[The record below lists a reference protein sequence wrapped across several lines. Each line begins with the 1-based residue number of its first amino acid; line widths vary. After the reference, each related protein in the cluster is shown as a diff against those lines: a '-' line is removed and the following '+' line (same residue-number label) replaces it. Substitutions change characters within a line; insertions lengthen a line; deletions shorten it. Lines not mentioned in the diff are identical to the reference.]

1 MAIFNSYVSLPEGIL
16 QIMECMEWTYY
27 MSMCASQNMFFSSTS
42 HRVEIS
48 KVSHHVQL
56 PAKVL
61 FKNEIPWYPHDT
73 LCNTALEAMAHFFR
87 W

>member
-27 MSMCASQNMFFSSTS
+27 MSMCASQNMFFSWTS

-48 KVSHHVQL
+48 KVSHHVQYQYL
-56 PAKVL
+56 QK
-61 FKNEIPWYPHDT
+61 YCSRMRYHDT
-73 LCNTALEAMAHFFR
+73 LMIPSVTQL
-87 W
+87 